1 MRLFP
6 LPALKV
12 ICNVGVDGMEQLV
25 AVMME
30 EVNEVIG
37 DKEKTWAYCLHVCF
51 RTETVSRRELLDGRA
66 VMEAADGR

>member
-1 MRLFP
+1 MFP

-37 DKEKTWAYCLHVCF
+37 DKEKPWAYCLHVCF
-51 RTETVSRRELLDGRA
+51 RTETVSWRELLDGGA
-66 VMEAADGR
+66 VTEAADGR

>member
-25 AVMME
+25 AVMVE
-30 EVNEVIG
+30 EVNEVVG
-37 DKEKTWAYCLHVCF
+37 DKEETWANCLHVCF
-51 RTETVSRRELLDGRA
+51 RT
-66 VMEAADGR
+66 